1 MPQKFHLYLISNSFY
16 APLLGLFRKT
26 TRERTDKISQGH
38 SITHLFT
45 LKHDK
50 KFSLGTLLRIFL
62 RTFLYLST
70 GSLFSEQRV
79 REEHRRIA
87 QKLQSL
93 GSSSTSLCDYRIRQ
107 YNNNNNNNTNNNQ
120 SSGSPVVPPKP
131 YVSRTYIG
139 GAASSSLAMKI
150 HRKNLQ
156 TRTDPPLSSLHH
168 SCGSLSSLHETR

>member
-1 MPQKFHLYLISNSFY
+1 MPPKVKL
-16 APLLGLFRKT
+16 KET
-26 TRERTDKISQGH
+26 TVTM
-38 SITHLFT
+38 
-45 LKHDK
+45 
-50 KFSLGTLLRIFL
+50 LRIFL
-62 RTFLYLST
+62 QSFANSIT

-87 QKLQSL
+87 QKLHNL

-107 YNNNNNNNTNNNQ
+107 YGSNNNQ
-120 SSGSPVVPPKP
+120 SSGSPYQLSGSPVVPPKP

-156 TRTDPPLSSLHH
+156 TRNDPTLTLSSLHH
-168 SCGSLSSLHETR
+168 SSGSLSSLHETR